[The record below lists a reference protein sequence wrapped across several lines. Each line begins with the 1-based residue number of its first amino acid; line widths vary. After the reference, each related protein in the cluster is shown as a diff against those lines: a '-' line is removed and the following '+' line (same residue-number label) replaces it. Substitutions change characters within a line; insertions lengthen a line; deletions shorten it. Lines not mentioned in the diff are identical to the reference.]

1 MHFNLTEYQQDN
13 FRKTRKINSMSG
25 ICNKISNSGKKVI
38 ECIGYCSIFLFVSL
52 NIYKVFDYMVFGNYF
67 MFIPF
72 VLWILMLKLRRL
84 LKYDLS
90 VNISLIVAL
99 VNLIVLYLVKN
110 NKQIL
115 SFYTNYQYSFF
126 TIMIFIFFICR
137 IISVN
142 YAADITSEKEDNKK
156 PALFNI
162 LYVNTSKVH
171 EIAMLI
177 DNKIMKTVEKE
188 QISEEL
194 LKTTYSFGIKSN
206 SVTSDNTIQTEDSS
220 KKRVYENFDVKTTK
234 SIMLRKLYDVVNKEE
249 SNHDNTMKTGQL
261 IMFKDVAL
269 ERRNLDDTVMILNV
283 LQDSKIK
290 NQGDDNIE
298 INMNKMMEKMLDDFT
313 IDYVFDVPLKDS
325 DLKQN
330 YIFQLPYKSNDNF
343 ENGYQHNDLQLGNL
357 SLIGIYRGEIDFSN
371 RDSVS
376 SKFLEIMSDSYNN
389 STNSS
394 NDDIMRVSIGQATQT
409 LKPFEF
415 KHNKLSEK
423 LHLIDVIAIIQE
435 LNIVMGE

>member
-1 MHFNLTEYQQDN
+1 MMNH
-13 FRKTRKINSMSG
+13 
-25 ICNKISNSGKKVI
+25 ICNKIPIGWKKVI

-52 NIYKVFDYMVFGNYF
+52 NIYNVFDNMEFGKFF
-67 MFIPF
+67 MFIPLI
-72 VLWILMLKLRRL
+72 LWVLMLKLRRL
-84 LKYDLS
+84 LRYDLS
-90 VNISLIVAL
+90 INISLIVAL
-99 VNLIVLYLVKN
+99 VNLIVLYFVTN
-110 NKQIL
+110 NIHIL
-115 SFYTNYQYSFF
+115 SLYTNYQYSLF
-126 TIMIFIFFICR
+126 TIMIVIFFICR

-142 YAADITSEKEDNKK
+142 YTADIIVEKEDTKK

-194 LKTTYSFGIKSN
+194 LKTTYSIGIKSN

-249 SNHDNTMKTGQL
+249 KNHDNTVKTGQL

-269 ERRNLDDTVMILNV
+269 ERRNLDDTVMILNI

-313 IDYVFDVPLKDS
+313 IDYVFEKPLGDS
-325 DLKQN
+325 NSKQN

-357 SLIGIYRGEIDFSN
+357 SLIGIYRGEIDFSK

-376 SKFLEIMSDSYNN
+376 SKFLEMMSDSYNN
-389 STNSS
+389 STDSL

-409 LKPFEF
+409 LVPFEF

-435 LNIVMGE
+435 LNIDMEG